1 MQDIAPSHHHRMVQT
16 YLLNTLRS
24 RRFEK
29 NIEWSPNSPDVNLLD
44 YYFWDKV
51 KICVYRGLHNN
62 PFNSIDELKHKIVG
76 VWDECVND
84 LTEIR
89 KAILQFRPR
98 LEAVVEKQGDS
109 KNCLVKKY

>member
-1 MQDIAPSHHHRMVQT
+1 MVQT
-16 YLLNTLRS
+16 YLQNTFGS
-24 RRFEK
+24 RWFVK
-29 NIEWSPNSPDVNLLD
+29 NTEWPPNSPDVNPLD

-51 KICVYRGLHNN
+51 KVCVYQERHNK
-62 PFNSIDELKHKIVG
+62 PFNSIDGLKHKIVE

-109 KNCLVKKY
+109 IKTVWLRSTDIYLDINLC